1 MANTV
6 NISSALDGTAVN
18 VSQDTTAI
26 VNILTGPL
34 GPKGDTGDEGPRR
47 ERKHD
52 YVDPYSYCGVALE
65 GSLTSANV
73 WTITR
78 ITISSDGTVTTAT
91 ATNVAWDNRYTVP
104 YT

>member
-1 MANTV
+1 MTRV
-6 NISSALDGTAVN
+6 VE
-18 VSQDTTAI
+18 
-26 VNILTGPL
+26 ILTGPL
-34 GPKGDTGDEGPRR
+34 GLKGDTGPEGPRLL
-47 ERKHD
+47 RKHD

-78 ITISSDGTVTTAT
+78 ITISFDGTVTTAT